1 MTPDR
6 RSDEAEGLGPYLELA
21 REIRREIERFTSDD
35 SALADSLSAALD
47 AIPRRERERLAQATF
62 DRLSPEHQW
71 QVIERVFDD
80 AEVRAALKGRRDR
93 HVTEAQAAEN
103 RRAVVAAAVLADRL
117 DLLEL
122 PAGVTLTL
130 GLFRSSDVRGAIGRG
145 QHSDVCARSLELRST
160 ETPGAFRVID
170 DVFNPRGGLF
180 VSAEY
185 DRELWAAE
193 RLVGHSTVRVG
204 SLAGVTLE
212 PALYLGGRVD
222 VETDTTTMTGH
233 LHLGFA
239 LVTGEM
245 AFPGPSV

>member
-6 RSDEAEGLGPYLELA
+6 RDDEAEGLGQYLELA

-35 SALADSLSAALD
+35 SALADSLGSALD

-62 DRLSPEHQW
+62 DRLGPDQQW

-80 AEVRAALKGRRDR
+80 AEVRALLETRRAR
-93 HVTEAQAAEN
+93 RVAEAKAAED
-103 RRAVVAAAVLADRL
+103 RRAVVNTAVRADCL
-117 DLLEL
+117 DLLTL
-122 PAGVTLTL
+122 PDGATLTL
-130 GLFRSSDVRGAIGRG
+130 GLFRPRDVRAAIGRG
-145 QHSDVCARSLELRST
+145 QNSDVCARSLELRT
-160 ETPGAFRVID
+160 TPTPGSFRVID

-185 DRELWAAE
+185 DQALWRSE

-204 SLAGVTLE
+204 SLAGATLE
-212 PALYLGGRVD
+212 PTLYLGGRVD
-222 VETDTTTMTGH
+222 VGTDGATMAGH

-239 LVTGEM
+239 LIAGEV
-245 AFPGPSV
+245 AFPGPSA